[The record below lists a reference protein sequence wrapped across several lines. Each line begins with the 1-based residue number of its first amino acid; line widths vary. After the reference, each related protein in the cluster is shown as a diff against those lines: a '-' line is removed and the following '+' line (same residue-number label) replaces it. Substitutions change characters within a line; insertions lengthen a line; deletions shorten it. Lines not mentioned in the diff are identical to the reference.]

1 MSAIHPLSDIARQS
15 ARPGQAHSALSYT
28 TRICQPV
35 CMIRNAILSGKPEAP
50 CRLDMRP
57 AKPLPR
63 RDVLN
68 IQGAKHA
75 QRLNILN
82 IRAGTAPR

>member
-1 MSAIHPLSDIARQS
+1 MSERHVRHSPED
-15 ARPGQAHSALSYT
+15 HSALSYT
-28 TRICQPV
+28 AQICQPLSMPHRV
-35 CMIRNAILSGKPEAP
+35 SFFGNPHATIRVALYG
-50 CRLDMRP
+50 

-68 IQGAKHA
+68 IRAANHA
-75 QRLNILN
+75 ARLNILN

>member
-1 MSAIHPLSDIARQS
+1 MPHRVSFFDNPHATSRV
-15 ARPGQAHSALSYT
+15 ALY
-28 TRICQPV
+28 
-35 CMIRNAILSGKPEAP
+35 G
-50 CRLDMRP
+50 

-68 IQGAKHA
+68 IRAANHA
-75 QRLNILN
+75 ARLNILN